1 MGWGRLGEFAFLS
14 NLVEL
19 AFLVMVSFFGS
30 FGQAGIWGFL
40 FSSTFVF
47 FRRSKAGTL

>member
-40 FSSTFVF
+40 NGGVVVVDVW
-47 FRRSKAGTL
+47 